1 MREDMEKIYSEALA
15 LPEEARMSLIDK
27 LLQSLH
33 LPTQEEI
40 DRAWAE
46 EAERRLAQIE
56 RGEVEL
62 IPGEEFFAKLRE
74 KYRR

>member
-27 LLQSLH
+27 LLQSLY
-33 LPTQEEI
+33 LPTQADI

-46 EAERRLAQIE
+46 EAERRAAQIE
-56 RGEVEL
+56 RGEVKL
-62 IPGEEFFAKLRE
+62 IPHEEVFAKIRE